1 MHKYVSYEKKN
12 YIKAPQTVGDL
23 FEKLKRKCD
32 KKNGVKNRSEK
43 IIKKSLN

>member
-32 KKNGVKNRSEK
+32 KKKMVWKIGVKK
-43 IIKKSLN
+43 IIKKV